1 MTKNA
6 PGKADRNGI
15 TVMQLMEEFPDDE
28 SATRWFEAQMWPSG
42 RCCGHCGSLDTK
54 DVPNANPMPYWCRT
68 CRCYFSVR
76 TGTVMERS
84 KVPLRKWLVAIYLE
98 TTSLKGV
105 SSMKLH
111 RDIGV
116 TQATAWFI
124 LHRIREGWVNPDST
138 SFSGPV
144 EVDETFMGGK
154 EGNKHARKRLH
165 AGRGTVGKVAVVGA
179 KDRETNQV
187 SVAVVE
193 NTDAGTLQGFVL
205 EHSTEDATVYT
216 DNHFGYRGLPRRHE
230 AVNHSVGEYVKGMA
244 HTQGIES
251 FWSMLKR
258 AHTGIYH
265 KMSKKHM
272 NRYVQQF
279 AGKHNLRELD
289 TALQMARIAVGFVGR
304 RLTYR
309 VLTADNG
316 LPSGAR
322 PTTP

>member
-1 MTKNA
+1 MSSA
-6 PGKADRNGI
+6 PGKASRNGI

-28 SATRWFEAQMWPSG
+28 SATRWFEAQMWSSG

-54 DVPNANPMPYWCRT
+54 DVPNAKPDALLVPCLP
-68 CRCYFSVR
+68 VLLQ
-76 TGTVMERS
+76 RS
-84 KVPLRKWLVAIYLE
+84 HRDRDGALESATRKWLVAIYLE

-179 KDRETNQV
+179 KDRNTNQV

-216 DNHFGYRGLPRRHE
+216 DNHFGYRGLPRHHE